1 MGVQLRELATWA
13 RNRKVLAA
21 ALVCVTLAIGILIG
35 TVISGRVV
43 AEHASLVNG
52 AALLTLPNPVS
63 MSTAFSEIVRRDE
76 PAVVNISTTQVI
88 ARKAQPQPQSQA
100 PSQRSGPNNDPFHD
114 FFNRFFDSP
123 EQGPEAER
131 SLGSGMIVDKNGLIL
146 TNNHVVEQATK
157 IQVQLNDDPTLYTAK
172 VVGTDEETDL
182 AVIKIDVNHDLP
194 TIKLGNSDGAQV
206 GDWVLAIGSPFGLQ
220 ATVTAGIISATDRG
234 NVGRQFQHFLQTDA
248 AINPGNSGGP
258 LVNLAGEVIGINT
271 AILTGGRGYE
281 GVGFALPSAMAISVY
296 NQIIQYG
303 KVTRGSIG
311 VSFTEDES
319 HNPIVLHDLGAP
331 YGMILQAVE
340 PGSPADQA
348 GLRAGDVVTAINGKP
363 VKSGGDLVNP
373 VAQTP
378 IGGTVKVTYM
388 RNRQARDVTLTVKDR
403 SKIFP
408 DRSSS
413 VIPGPDPE
421 QKEAVPAEFGLR
433 VEEFSRELARG
444 ADFGSGKGVMVTD
457 VAPVSFAEDVG
468 LLRGDVI
475 EEINHTGVP
484 SVSAYRQ
491 TLASLK
497 PAEQVVFKVLRR
509 AENDRVLTV
518 LLAGTVP
525 AAPR

>member
-1 MGVQLRELATWA
+1 MGIQLRELASWA
-13 RNRKVLAA
+13 RNRKFLATG
-21 ALVCVTLAIGILIG
+21 LLCLTLAIGILIG
-35 TVISGRVV
+35 TVISGRVGT
-43 AEHASLVNG
+43 EHASLAGG
-52 AALLTLPNPVS
+52 APLLVLTDPVS
-63 MSTAFSEIVRRDE
+63 MSSAFSEIVKRDE

-88 ARKAQPQPQSQA
+88 ARKAQSQP
-100 PSQRSGPNNDPFHD
+100 PSQGRGPNNQPFQD

-131 SLGSGMIVDKNGLIL
+131 SLGSGMIVDKTGLIL
-146 TNNHVVEQATK
+146 TNNHVVEEATK
-157 IQVQLNDDPTLYTAK
+157 IQVQLNDDPTLYTAQ

-182 AVIKIDVNHDLP
+182 AVIKIDVSHDLP
-194 TIKLGNSDGAQV
+194 TIKLGNSDGTKV

-281 GVGFALPSAMAISVY
+281 GVGFALPSATAVNVY
-296 NQIIQYG
+296 NQIIQHG

-319 HNPIVLHDLGAP
+319 RNPIVLHDLGAP

-340 PGSPADQA
+340 PGSPADVA

-363 VKSGGDLVNP
+363 VKSGSDLVNP
-373 VAQTP
+373 VAVTP
-378 IGGTVKVTYM
+378 IGQSVRVSYM
-388 RNRQARDVTLTVKDR
+388 RNRQVREATLTVEDR
-403 SKIFP
+403 SKLFP
-408 DRSSS
+408 DRAAG
-413 VIPGPDPE
+413 VAPLPDAG
-421 QKEAVPAEFGLR
+421 QKVPAAAEFGLR
-433 VEEFSRELARG
+433 VEELSGELARTG
-444 ADFGSGKGVMVTD
+444 GYGKSAGVVVTD
-457 VAPVSFAEDVG
+457 VAPVSFAEDAG

-475 EEINHTGVP
+475 AEINHVGVP
-484 SVSAYRQ
+484 SVNAYRQ
-491 TLASLK
+491 ALGAIK
-497 PAEQVVFKVLRR
+497 PGQEVLFKVLRR

-518 LLAGTVP
+518 LLAGT
-525 AAPR
+525 APSTARQTQ

>member
-1 MGVQLRELATWA
+1 MGAQLRELATWTW
-13 RNRKVLAA
+13 NRKFLAA
-21 ALVCVTLAIGILIG
+21 VFVGMTLAIGILIG
-35 TVISGRVV
+35 TVISGRVS
-43 AEHASLVNG
+43 AEHASLVKG
-52 AALLTLPNPVS
+52 AELLTLPNPVS
-63 MSTAFSEIVRRDE
+63 MSTAFSAIVKRDE

-88 ARKAQPQPQSQA
+88 ARKAQPLPQSQS
-100 PSQRSGPNNDPFHD
+100 PSQRGGQDSAPFQD

-131 SLGSGMIVDKNGLIL
+131 SLGSGMIVDKTGLIL
-146 TNNHVVEQATK
+146 TNNHVVEEATK
-157 IQVQLNDDPTLYTAK
+157 IQVQLNDDPTLYTAQ

-194 TIKLGNSDGAQV
+194 TVKLGNSDGTQV

-258 LVNLAGEVIGINT
+258 LVNMAGEVIGINT

-281 GVGFALPSAMAISVY
+281 GVGFALPSAMAINVY
-296 NQIIQYG
+296 NQIIQHG

-319 HNPIVLHDLGAP
+319 RNPIVLHDLGAP

-340 PGSPADQA
+340 PGSPADKA

-363 VKSGGDLVNP
+363 VKSGSDLVNP
-373 VAQTP
+373 VAITP
-378 IGGTVKVTYM
+378 IGATVQVTYM
-388 RNRQARDVTLTVKDR
+388 RDRQAREATLTVEDR
-403 SKIFP
+403 SKLFP
-408 DRSSS
+408 DRTSAAA
-413 VIPGPDPE
+413 PQPDPA
-421 QKEAVPAEFGLR
+421 QKEPAAAEFGLR
-433 VEEFSRELARG
+433 VEDFSAELART
-444 ADFGSGKGVMVTD
+444 ADYGKSGGVVVTD

-475 EEINHTGVP
+475 AEINHVGVP
-484 SVSAYRQ
+484 SITAYRQ
-491 TLASLK
+491 VLGTLK
-497 PAEQVVFKVLRR
+497 PGQAVVFKVLRR

-518 LLAGTVP
+518 LLAGT
-525 AAPR
+525 APSGSR